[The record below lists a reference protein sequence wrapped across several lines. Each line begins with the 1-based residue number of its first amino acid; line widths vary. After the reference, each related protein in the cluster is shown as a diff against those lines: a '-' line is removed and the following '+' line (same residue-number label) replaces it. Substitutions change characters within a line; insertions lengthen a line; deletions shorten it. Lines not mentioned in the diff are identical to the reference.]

1 METYHSKIIVCFI
14 WGYCFISWRRSNGKL
29 WIHTAETSWW
39 RTTDVFYL
47 TLVWDVVETYW
58 WGVVVTCSW
67 DVITTFEDV
76 PLKRLGSV
84 PPRHSLVFC
93 LICTCDV
100 AVTYRETSLRHPHNM
115 LLLGGIGK
123 ITEQSWPSLQW
134 LFWWQFQAQQ
144 KAIMWVLMERWLIM
158 GYSLIN
164 ETCKSSSGAV
174 KARQSFSKFSLIKS
188 RRNYQ
193 KRNF

>member
-47 TLVWDVVETYW
+47 TLVWDV
-58 WGVVVTCSW
+58 
-67 DVITTFEDV
+67 
-76 PLKRLGSV
+76 
-84 PPRHSLVFC
+84 PPRHSLVFY
-93 LICTCDV
+93 LICTCDI

-123 ITEQSWPSLQW
+123 ITEQRWPSLQW